1 MHEGEKQG
9 DSVIST
15 IGSFSGVASLV
26 LAVAGNNLDRLS
38 DLQRWGLAVASAV
51 MLWSFLA
58 GLVIHQFSVHSQ
70 SYRTKGKAFAAMF
83 VGGWVGGGLLLAVL
97 PFFSFGLAAP
107 HVESISIW
115 AGGSFAVL
123 FTIGSVIYFIGSISN

>member
-1 MHEGEKQG
+1 MNPEPKQS

-38 DLQRWGLAVASAV
+38 SLQRWGLTIASAV

-58 GLVIHQFSVHSQ
+58 GLVFHQFSVHRDASR
-70 SYRTKGKAFAAMF
+70 YAKAAGTLFIGA
-83 VGGWVGGGLLLAVL
+83 WVGGGLLLAVL
-97 PFFSFGLAAP
+97 PFFSFGLP
-107 HVESISIW
+107 ENSVDFLSLW
-115 AGGSFAVL
+115 AGGLFAVV
-123 FTIGSVIYFIGSISN
+123 FTLAALAAAYGTS